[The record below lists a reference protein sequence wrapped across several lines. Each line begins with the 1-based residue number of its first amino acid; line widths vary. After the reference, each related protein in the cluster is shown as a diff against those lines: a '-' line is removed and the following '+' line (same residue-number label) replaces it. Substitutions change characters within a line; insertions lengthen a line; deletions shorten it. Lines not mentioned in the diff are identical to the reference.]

1 MLFNQMMHLAFFT
14 DQMEAMR
21 DFYENKLGGQAK
33 SIVRYK
39 EYLNRP
45 ESGFY
50 QQALKTPDA
59 IAIIYIEI
67 APGQFIEIFP
77 KADGQQDHINFNAT
91 LGYSHFSLLVDD
103 IQQTRDILVSKGI
116 KILVEPK
123 IGNSHTWQMWIADP
137 DDNRIE
143 IMQYTPDSFQIVG
156 HLD

>member
-21 DFYENKLGGQAK
+21 NFYENKLGGQVK

-45 ESGFY
+45 QSGFY
-50 QQALKTPDA
+50 QKALKAPEE

-67 APGQFIEIFP
+67 APGQFIELFP
-77 KADGQQDHINFNAT
+77 KADGQKEHINFNTT

-103 IQQTRDILVSKGI
+103 ILQIRELLVEKGI

-123 IGNSHTWQMWIADP
+123 IGNSHTLQMWIADP

-143 IMQYTPDSFQIVG
+143 IMQYTAESFQIVG